1 MPSTCGMKRLEKD
14 EMKAGKRRRKT
25 WRQKHHSIGI
35 GELKHGDLE
44 KRGYSVKNSKTLR
57 HSALRIV
64 VKKEGALSTFRK
76 LNAVSVYTKNSSP
89 TKSKTFKKDRNW
101 VRKTFMK

>member
-1 MPSTCGMKRLEKD
+1 MPSSCGMKRLVD
-14 EMKAGKRRRKT
+14 EMKAGRRRKT
-25 WRQKHHSIGI
+25 WRNSIGI

-44 KRGYSVKNSKTLR
+44 KRGYSVKKSKTSR
-57 HSALRIV
+57 HSALRKV

-76 LNAVSVYTKNSSP
+76 LNAISVYTKNSSP

-101 VRKTFMK
+101 IRKTFMK